1 MKNIHILP
9 TDKPS
14 RLRYFDSKL
23 EIMSLIPKKSDIVF
37 QNIYITSDEEIKDG
51 DWIIY
56 KNKVSKI
63 ERGDNEL
70 FHLSKKIILTTDQD
84 LIKDG
89 IQAISDE
96 FIELFVKNLN
106 CERVEVKQVKTFNGF
121 LDPEYGS
128 PKYKFNYH
136 IIIPKEEPKQTDENG
151 KPLTYWGGLEEPI
164 QETIEEAADSYS
176 SNPIFRIGTP
186 RQDIKRGFELG
197 AKWQAERMYSEEDM
211 TNYAMFILLNK
222 LITPKEWFEQFKKK

>member
-1 MKNIHILP
+1 MKNIHLIP
-9 TDKPS
+9 TSKPS
-14 RLRYFDSKL
+14 RLHLAYNKNYYLSIEPFVQLDTKNY
-23 EIMSLIPKKSDIVF
+23 KSF
-37 QNIYITSDEEIKDG
+37 NIYITSDEEINQQTKPCCCINTIKNTWD
-51 DWIIY
+51 DDLIY
-56 KNKVSKI
+56 YQGSMPQYHYK
-63 ERGDNEL
+63 G
-70 FHLSKKIILTTDQD
+70 FKKIILSTDQE
-84 LIKDG
+84 LIEYG
-89 IQAISDE
+89 IQPIDDTFLE
-96 FIELFVKNLN
+96 WFVKNPS
-106 CERVEVKQVKTFNGF
+106 CEEVKTRKIGEEWIYNADV
-121 LDPEYGS
+121 
-128 PKYKFNYH
+128 PK
-136 IIIPKEEPKQTDENG
+136 EPKQTDENG